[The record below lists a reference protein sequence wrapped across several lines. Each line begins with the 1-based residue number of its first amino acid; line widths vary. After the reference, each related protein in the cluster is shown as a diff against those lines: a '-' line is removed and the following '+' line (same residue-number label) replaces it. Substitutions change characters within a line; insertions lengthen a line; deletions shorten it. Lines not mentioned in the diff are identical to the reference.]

1 MSKKVLLAGESW
13 IAHTTHVKGMDSFH
27 TSTYGESGKWLIEA
41 LEADGFEVTYMPSHL
56 ALTKF
61 PFTMEELQ
69 KFDAVILSDIGSNTL
84 LLNDD
89 VFIKCQT
96 VPDRLELIR
105 DYVEQGGG
113 FCMIGGYMSFTGIE
127 GKARYNQTPIK
138 DILPVEMLD
147 FDDRCETCSGVIPV
161 IEDSGSP
168 VLRGVE
174 EPWPSF
180 LGYNK
185 TIRREDADVVATVNG
200 DPLIALREYGKG
212 RTAVFTSDCAPHW
225 GTMEFVNW
233 KHYQTFWANL
243 VRYICNK

>member
-1 MSKKVLLAGESW
+1 
-13 IAHTTHVKGMDSFH
+13 
-27 TSTYGESGKWLIEA
+27 
-41 LEADGFEVTYMPSHL
+41 MPSHL

-96 VPDRLELIR
+96 VPDRQELIR

-225 GTMEFVNW
+225 VRWNLSIGSIIRHFG
-233 KHYQTFWANL
+233 QTWSDISVTNNHSCFSYDKQAIILFIGKWPFFF
-243 VRYICNK
+243 IDK